1 MWGSGVLVE
10 VLGVDGQ
17 SFWNEMMR
25 SRKSEEI
32 RSDVE
37 IVQCIWSPKRKGEK
51 EKWWKQAQEK
61 VCGGVLD
68 WMLLKLIFASVCVC
82 VHTYM
87 HMCEHTQPQTSQ
99 SLFCTEGSVKPLL
112 CLIKTPH
119 LWATVSM
126 NPASYAHH
134 LLIWLFYSTLH
145 LHPPFLCLSLS
156 LSVFTDIFNP
166 SFKL

>member
-82 VHTYM
+82 THIHAHVWTHTAPDLSISIL
-87 HMCEHTQPQTSQ
+87 HWGVCEAASVPDKDAS
-99 SLFCTEGSVKPLL
+99 SLGYSEHESCLL
-112 CLIKTPH
+112 RTPPPY
-119 LWATVSM
+119 LTF
-126 NPASYAHH
+126 
-134 LLIWLFYSTLH
+134 LFYPT
-145 LHPPFLCLSLS
+145 PPPSISLSLPLSLS
-156 LSVFTDIFNP
+156 LHRY
-166 SFKL
+166 L